1 VLTFLLLVAAILIG
15 CWVLKVIAAAIDV
28 ATDVPMGLTYPT
40 LILLV
45 LAVWWAV
52 YGCSVV
58 LFIASSRACLSASD
72 ATPVRVVAVAP
83 VRAT

>member
-1 VLTFLLLVAAILIG
+1 MLTFLLLVAAILIG

-28 ATDVPMGLTYPT
+28 ATDVPMGLTYPA

-52 YGCSVV
+52 
-58 LFIASSRACLSASD
+58 
-72 ATPVRVVAVAP
+72 
-83 VRAT
+83 

>member
-1 VLTFLLLVAAILIG
+1 MLTLLLLVAAIVFG
-15 CWVLKVIAAAIDV
+15 RWVLKVIAAAIDV

-52 YGCSVV
+52 
-58 LFIASSRACLSASD
+58 
-72 ATPVRVVAVAP
+72 
-83 VRAT
+83 

>member
-1 VLTFLLLVAAILIG
+1 MLTFLLLVAAILIG

-40 LILLV
+40 LLLLV

-52 YGCSVV
+52 
-58 LFIASSRACLSASD
+58 
-72 ATPVRVVAVAP
+72 
-83 VRAT
+83 